1 MSEALPLSER
11 SKIVLRSLLDHP
23 ELMTPGAI
31 ADGLRGTEQQLDT
44 NDVSAALEDLAH
56 RWLAVEMLNGD
67 MYATEKARD
76 ERETLLG

>member
-23 ELMTPGAI
+23 ELMTLGAI

-67 MYATEKARD
+67 VYATEKARD